1 MPFAATWPDLEII
14 ILSEVIQTN
23 IIYHL
28 YVESKI
34 DTNEIIYETEI
45 DLYIREQIYGCH
57 GKGHSTGK
65 NQFSFQSQR
74 RANAFDYVDHNK
86 LWKILREMGPLDH
99 LTCLLR
105 NE

>member
-1 MPFAATWPDLEII
+1 MEYYSVTKKKAIMPFAATWLDLEII

-34 DTNEIIYETEI
+34 DTNEIIYEMEI

-57 GKGHSTGK
+57 KRAQYWKKSVFIPIPKKGK
-65 NQFSFQSQR
+65 
-74 RANAFDYVDHNK
+74 
-86 LWKILREMGPLDH
+86 
-99 LTCLLR
+99 CL
-105 NE
+105 